1 MKIKEKIMNA
11 TVMGVMKK
19 KGQKAIEELDAKS
32 ENAIQESEELLF
44 RLMKDNENTEYG
56 KKYHFSRVKTIGDYK
71 KEVPFSTYDDYA
83 P

>member
-56 KKYHFSRVKTIGDYK
+56 KK
-71 KEVPFSTYDDYA
+71 
-83 P
+83 